1 MPEEEMHRSERFH
14 MLGYEPP
21 DESDWVTGLHPMD
34 DLLRGERL
42 PHIWCQGCGLGTAL
56 TTFIGALQWLEK
68 NKGWDLD
75 KVAVVS
81 GIGCTG
87 RIAGYVR
94 LDSFHTTHG
103 RALPFATGLKI
114 ANPELKVVVISGD
127 GDMAGIG
134 GNHFI
139 HAARRNLELAVIC
152 VNNFNYGMTGGQVG
166 PTTPHEARAVT
177 SQYGNFEY
185 PFNLPYLA
193 AASGASFVARWTVLH
208 ARQLEWTL
216 REALSHPGFSF
227 VEIIAPC
234 STAYA
239 RWNPEGRGLDPE
251 KLGRRGLETIKFYQK
266 AGRVANGT
274 HPKDADVKVSETGE
288 ITEVVE
294 GKFLDDPKPDLMA
307 AIAHLTAASTRLY
320 AAEKKALDERP
331 QLPQRTDHVPRT
343 EVQLGGFGGQG
354 IMSAARIIGQ
364 AAAIYDGLEAC
375 FTQSYG
381 PEARGGAAGS
391 QVIISSDPIHHPH
404 LIEPTSMIIMS
415 QGAYAKYVP
424 TLAAGGVLLVDDGLV
439 DLPESHRADIT
450 TFRIPATHMAEQGG
464 SARAANTAMLGF
476 WSAIAGIV
484 SKEAMRHA
492 VAESV
497 PTKMV
502 DMNLRVFEAGYAEGI
517 RQKAEQG
524 STHGLQPAG
533 PLATDGGQA

>member
-1 MPEEEMHRSERFH
+1 MPVEEMRRSERLQ
-14 MLGYEPP
+14 MMGYEPP

-56 TTFIGALQWLEK
+56 TTFISALKWLEE
-68 NKGWDLD
+68 NRGWDLD

-103 RALPFATGLKI
+103 RAIPFATGLKL

-127 GDMAGIG
+127 GDIAGIG

-139 HAARRNLELAVIC
+139 HAARRNLEIAVVC

-208 ARQLEWTL
+208 ARRLEWTL
-216 REALSHPGFSF
+216 REALEHPGFSF

-251 KLGRRGLETIKFYQK
+251 KLRRRGLETLKYYQQV
-266 AGRVANGT
+266 GRIAHET
-274 HPKDADVKVSETGE
+274 HPKDAEIKVDEKGLLTE
-288 ITEVVE
+288 IIE
-294 GKFLDDPKPDLMA
+294 GKFLDDPKPDLEA
-307 AIAHLTAASTRLY
+307 AIERLEEVGERRWR
-320 AAEKKALDERP
+320 AVRKALDQRP
-331 QLPQRTDHVPRT
+331 ELPKRTDRVPRT

-354 IMSAARIIGQ
+354 IISAGKIVGQ
-364 AAAIYDGLEAC
+364 AAAIYDGLEVS

-381 PEARGGAAGS
+381 PEARGGSAGS
-391 QVIISSDPIHHPH
+391 QVVIASEPIHHPH
-404 LIEPTSMIIMS
+404 LTEPTQMIIMS
-415 QGAYAKYVP
+415 QGAYAKYCP
-424 TLAAGGVLLVDDGLV
+424 SLAPGGLLLIDDGLV
-439 DLPESHRADIT
+439 VLPDDHRQDIT
-450 TFRIPATHMAEQGG
+450 THGLPATHIAEELGNN
-464 SARAANTAMLGF
+464 RAANTVMLGF
-476 WSAIAGIV
+476 WAAITGVV
-484 SKEAMRHA
+484 SKESMSQS
-492 VAESV
+492 VQESV
-497 PTKMV
+497 PPKTIQVNMKAF
-502 DMNLRVFEAGYAEGI
+502 DTGYEAGLQI
-517 RQKAEQG
+517 R
-524 STHGLQPAG
+524 
-533 PLATDGGQA
+533 DGE

>member
-1 MPEEEMHRSERFH
+1 MTAEGIERRERLRIMNYERSAE
-14 MLGYEPP
+14 G
-21 DESDWVTGLHPMD
+21 DWITGLHPMD

-56 TTFIGALQWLEK
+56 TSFISSLKWLEK

-103 RALPFATGLKI
+103 RAIPFATGLTL
-114 ANPELKVVVISGD
+114 ANPDLKVIVLSGD
-127 GDMAGIG
+127 GDIAGIG

-139 HAARRNLELAVIC
+139 HAARRNLGITVVC

-177 SQYGNFEY
+177 AQYGNYEY

-208 ARQLEWTL
+208 ARQLDWTL
-216 REALSHPGFSF
+216 RKALTHPGFSF

-251 KLGRRGLETIKFYQK
+251 NLRRRGLEVMKHYQNV
-266 AGRVANGT
+266 GRTEHGV
-274 HPKDADVKVSETGE
+274 HPKDAHVNVDERGQ
-288 ITEVVE
+288 VVE
-294 GKFLDDPKPDLMA
+294 IIEGEFLDEIKPDFKE
-307 AIAHLTAASTRLY
+307 AILQRSEQ
-320 AAEKKALDERP
+320 AEKYWLHEKNALEKRLD
-331 QLPQRTDHVPRT
+331 LPSRKQKVPRT
-343 EVQLGGFGGQG
+343 EIQLGGFGGQG
-354 IMSAARIIGQ
+354 IMSAGKIIGM
-364 AAAIYDGLEAC
+364 AAAVYNKLEAC

-391 QVIISSDPIHHPH
+391 QVVISSTPIHHPH
-404 LIEPTSMIIMS
+404 LTQPTSMIMMS
-415 QGAYAKYVP
+415 QGAYEKY
-424 TLAAGGVLLVDDGLV
+424 TGNLAPGGVLLIDDELV
-439 DLPESHRADIT
+439 TLPDDHRADIT
-450 TFRIPATHMAEQGG
+450 TLGIPATKIAEEAGNN
-464 SARAANTAMLGF
+464 RAANTVMLGL
-476 WSAIAGIV
+476 WTAVEGKVDKKAMEEAI
-484 SKEAMRHA
+484 K
-492 VAESV
+492 ESV
-497 PTKMV
+497 PQKTI
-502 DMNLRVFEAGYAEGI
+502 DLNLEVFNTGY
-517 RQKAEQG
+517 K
-524 STHGLQPAG
+524 L
-533 PLATDGGQA
+533 GQELMDK

>member
-1 MPEEEMHRSERFH
+1 MSEEEMGRSERLKV
-14 MLGYEPP
+14 LGYEAPE
-21 DESDWVTGLHPMD
+21 ESDWVSGLHPMD

-56 TTFIGALQWLEK
+56 TTFIGTLQWLEK

-103 RALPFATGLKI
+103 RAIPFATGLKL
-114 ANPELKVVVISGD
+114 ANPELKVIVISGD
-127 GDMAGIG
+127 GDIAGIG

-166 PTTPHEARAVT
+166 PTTPHEGRSVT

-208 ARQLEWTL
+208 ARRLEWTL
-216 REALSHPGFSF
+216 REALVHPGFSF

-239 RWNPEGRGLDPE
+239 RWNPEGKGMDPE
-251 KLGRRGLETIKFYQK
+251 HLGRRGLEIMKFYQQV
-266 AGRVANGT
+266 GRIAHGT
-274 HPKDADVKVSETGE
+274 HPKDAFVSVNERGE
-288 ITEVVE
+288 ITEIVE
-294 GKFLDDPKPDLMA
+294 GKFLDDPRPDLQMA
-307 AIAHLTAASTRLY
+307 IDRLAAQAEKWWL
-320 AAEKKALDERP
+320 AEKKGLAERGRAQVP
-331 QLPQRTDHVPRT
+331 PRTDTVPRS

-354 IMSAARIIGQ
+354 IISAGRIIGQ
-364 AAAIYDGLEAC
+364 AAALYDKLEAC

-391 QVIISSDPIHHPH
+391 QVIISSEPIHHPH
-404 LIEPTSMIIMS
+404 LIEPASMIIMS

-424 TLAAGGVLLVDDGLV
+424 ALAPGGVLMIDSGLV
-439 DLPESHRADIT
+439 ALPDTHRADIT
-450 TFRIPATHMAEQGG
+450 TYGLPATDLAEKLGTN
-464 SARAANTAMLGF
+464 RAANSVMLGF
-476 WSAIAGIV
+476 WTAIVGAV
-484 SKEAMRHA
+484 SREAMRYA

-497 PTKMV
+497 PGKTV
-502 DMNLRVFEAGYAEGI
+502 DLNLKAFDCGYDEGK
-517 RQKAEQG
+517 RQVASRKPQATSGDAQAVG
-524 STHGLQPAG
+524 SE
-533 PLATDGGQA
+533 